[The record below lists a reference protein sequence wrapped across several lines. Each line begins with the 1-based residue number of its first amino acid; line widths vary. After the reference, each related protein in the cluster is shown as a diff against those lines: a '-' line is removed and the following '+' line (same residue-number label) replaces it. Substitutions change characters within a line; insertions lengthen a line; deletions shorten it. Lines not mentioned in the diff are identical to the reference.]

1 MLTVEGERAEILY
14 NLLSRMKATM
24 GEWVAVVVTHW
35 LERNGAGCPDV
46 PLLQER
52 VREDA
57 QVWAG
62 CAHQAELEAY
72 LSASLGALEKSVLT
86 TKAAKRMAALSYK
99 SLSPE
104 DRAAFI
110 QWAGDQ

>member
-1 MLTVEGERAEILY
+1 MLTAEGERAEILY
-14 NLLSRMKATM
+14 DFLDRSKALM
-24 GEWVAVVVTHW
+24 GQWAAVTAAHW

-46 PLLQER
+46 PLLQEK

-57 QVWAG
+57 QLWAG

-72 LSASLGALEKSVLT
+72 LSAALGEMEKSVLT
-86 TKAAKRMAALSYK
+86 TKAAKRLAALSYK

-110 QWAGDQ
+110 EWAGNR

>member
-1 MLTVEGERAEILY
+1 MLTVEGERAEILF
-14 NLLSRMKATM
+14 NLLNRMKATM

-57 QVWAG
+57 QLWAG
-62 CAHQAELEAY
+62 LAHQAELEAY
-72 LSASLGALEKSVLT
+72 ASAAIGELEKTVVT
-86 TKAAKRMAALSYK
+86 QKAAKRLVALGYK
-99 SLSPE
+99 SLSPS

-110 QWAGDQ
+110 EWAGRQ

>member
-14 NLLSRMKATM
+14 GFLDRSRAVM

-46 PLLQER
+46 PLLQEK

-57 QVWAG
+57 QLWAG

-72 LSASLGALEKSVLT
+72 LSAALGEMEKSVLT
-86 TKAAKRMAALSYK
+86 TKAAKRLAALSYK

-104 DRAAFI
+104 DRLAFI
-110 QWAGDQ
+110 QWAGNQ

>member
-14 NLLSRMKATM
+14 NLLNRMKATM

-46 PLLQER
+46 PLLQEKLR
-52 VREDA
+52 DDA
-57 QVWAG
+57 QAWAG

-72 LSASLGALEKSVLT
+72 LSAALGEMEKTVLTEKS
-86 TKAAKRMAALSYK
+86 AKRLAALSFK
-99 SLSPE
+99 SLSP
-104 DRAAFI
+104 DRRAAFI
-110 QWAGDQ
+110 EWAGKQ